1 MPSRAQLLEGVV
13 AVANCRFCGAPIRW
27 AKTSKGRNIPLNPT
41 PVPDGKFGLILN
53 GQDAPPTA
61 VRAQDHHQL
70 RYDTHFADC
79 PFAGKARK
87 R

>member
-1 MPSRAQLLEGVV
+1 M
-13 AVANCRFCGAPIRW
+13 ANCKFCNASVRW
-27 AKTSKGRNIPLNPT
+27 AKTSKGKLIPLNPT
-41 PVPDGKFGLILN
+41 PVPDGKFGLVL
-53 GQDAPPTA
+53 GTDPPLA
-61 VRAQDHHQL
+61 VAAQDHHQL